1 MQYNNIKQQVNKC
14 ADDNAVLNRMEKRNG
29 RLIHKPSNSVSETTV
44 IDLASLKLSQPA
56 VPGQASSTTTTT
68 ATVDAH
74 YRDLIKENLKLKSD
88 IATLQK
94 QLVKVSAEQTHSN
107 HLRATI
113 QALQC
118 QIKFLVEELHRAW
131 NGQRRLASFETPN
144 HQGDV
149 TNKIQSFTND
159 FMNRLQMILQNAF
172 QSVSAVQKQQPVELK
187 HMEAPIRQV
196 KSQVQKS
203 VQHIPKRIAN
213 RPHRIRIPRVIVHN
227 SRLQEIELMVDCSPM
242 ARSSLRQ
249 GGIQR

>member
-1 MQYNNIKQQVNKC
+1 LPNP
-14 ADDNAVLNRMEKRNG
+14 ALT
-29 RLIHKPSNSVSETTV
+29 LP
-44 IDLASLKLSQPA
+44 QPCPA
-56 VPGQASSTTTTT
+56 LPCPALPCPALRATLPATTTTT
-68 ATVDAH
+68 SVDAH

-187 HMEAPIRQV
+187 QMEAPIHQV
-196 KSQVQKS
+196 KNHQVQKS